1 MMVDGRFAFLNKYAI
16 SLFGAKDAEKLI
28 GTPVIERFHSDY
40 RQSVLEQIEIL
51 IKEKKPVPLSEEK
64 IIRLDGSV
72 LDIDINAVPIHFNQ
86 IDAGLVFARD
96 VSERK
101 RLEET
106 QKAMEAQLREQQ
118 KLEAIGTLAAGV
130 AHEINNPINGIM
142 NYAQLILDSKELS
155 DSQTEYTREIIR
167 ETERVSNIVKN
178 LLQFSRQEKQ
188 SHSFASVYDIV
199 NKTTSL
205 INTLIKKD
213 QIELDIQLEENLP
226 NIKCRSQQIQQV
238 LMNLLT
244 NARDAL
250 NERYRS
256 YSPGKIIRL
265 SANKFSVNGEKW
277 IRIVV
282 EDHGNGIPQAVLDKI
297 FNPFFSTKDKDKGTG
312 LGLSISFGIIKEH
325 NGKIRVDTKEG
336 AYSKFIIE
344 LPCDN
349 GWKISDAE

>member
-1 MMVDGRFAFLNKYAI
+1 M
-16 SLFGAKDAEKLI
+16 
-28 GTPVIERFHSDY
+28 
-40 RQSVLEQIEIL
+40 
-51 IKEKKPVPLSEEK
+51 
-64 IIRLDGSV
+64 
-72 LDIDINAVPIHFNQ
+72 
-86 IDAGLVFARD
+86 
-96 VSERK
+96 
-101 RLEET
+101 
-106 QKAMEAQLREQQ
+106 
-118 KLEAIGTLAAGV
+118 
-130 AHEINNPINGIM
+130 
-142 NYAQLILDSKELS
+142 ELS

-250 NERYRS
+250 NERYTS

-312 LGLSISFGIIKEH
+312 LGLYQLWH
-325 NGKIRVDTKEG
+325 
-336 AYSKFIIE
+336 Y
-344 LPCDN
+344 
-349 GWKISDAE
+349 